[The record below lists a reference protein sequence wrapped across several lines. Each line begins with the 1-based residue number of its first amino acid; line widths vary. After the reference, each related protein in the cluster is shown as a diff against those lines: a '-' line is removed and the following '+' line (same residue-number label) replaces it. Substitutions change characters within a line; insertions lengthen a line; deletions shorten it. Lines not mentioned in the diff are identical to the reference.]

1 MFQSIRR
8 GALLFSLPLLAACG
22 ARQQGPEDLAVTRVV
37 LYQSGVAYLERAGR
51 VSGDELVMPIRADQI
66 NDILATLVVVDRGA
80 DGAASVSLPIDE
92 SAADRLSDLPP
103 ELRNAGG
110 LVAILHAFRGAE
122 VSVKVGPNRTRGRV
136 MGVETIDEEP
146 HVTVLTPRDEMVPI
160 AISDIDDVDLQSE
173 SLSTGLRRS
182 LDHSLAD
189 GEWKPTDVTV
199 RFSQSGGHDVVLAYV
214 VEMPIWKPAYR
225 VVVDDDELFLQGWA
239 VIDNTSGVDWNDVR
253 LSLTAGS
260 PISFRYNLHSPIFV
274 ERPDMSGYGLPNIA
288 NLAPPTPVVAT
299 NQRSRVGAAPAP
311 MAPAPSAMA
320 ARGHADAYADE
331 QDWGVGESAEHYP
344 GADFGGGGISAGD
357 MQQSMGSVSAS
368 VEDVGALVRFDVPG
382 RVTLPDQSSTM
393 VTLMNS
399 QIAGEDALIFQPD
412 SAPASHQH
420 PYRALLLDN
429 STEYP
434 VQRAPIAIYSG
445 STFVGQGITP
455 LIAPDQSAVVPYAL
469 ENRVTVSQRASSQ
482 SGDVSLVRIID
493 GTIHTEVEQV
503 QGVSF
508 EVRSALADAQT
519 AYFKVTRYGGWELLE
534 GNYDSDEVQTE
545 ANYYLIPFEFEGGE
559 DNTFT
564 VNQRSRVNST
574 INVFDPRAKQ
584 MFAAYLSRPDARPD
598 VAETLE
604 PIIEMLDEIGSNE
617 TQMQSARRTQ
627 TDVQNRTNELRQSI
641 RTLGDSETNAEL
653 RSTLVERLAEQ
664 DETLERLTGQLVEL
678 QERNSLLQVLVTE
691 ALREVTLERAE

>member
-1 MFQSIRR
+1 MRR
-8 GALLFSLPLLAACG
+8 GALLLALPLLGACG
-22 ARQQGPEDLAVTRVV
+22 ARQQAPEDLAVTRVV

-51 VSGDELVMPIRADQI
+51 ITGDELVMPIRADQI

-122 VSVKVGPNRTRGRV
+122 VSVKVGSDRTRGRV
-136 MGVETIDEEP
+136 VGVETIDGEP
-146 HVTVLTPRDEMVPI
+146 HVTILTPRDAMVPI
-160 AISDIDDVDLQSE
+160 AISSIDDVDLQSA

-189 GEWKPTDVTV
+189 GDWKPTDVTV
-199 RFSQSGGHDVVLAYV
+199 RFSQSGGHDVVMAYV

-239 VIDNTSGVDWNDVR
+239 VIDNTSGVDWNDVQ

-260 PISFRYNLHSPIFV
+260 PISFRYNLHSPIFI
-274 ERPDMSGYGLPNIA
+274 ERPDMSGYGVPTTA

-299 NQRSRVGAAPAP
+299 NQRPRARATSAPAP
-311 MAPAPSAMA
+311 MAEEMV
-320 ARGHADAYADE
+320 ARRYADSYSDDAE
-331 QDWGVGESAEHYP
+331 WGEEEEYYP
-344 GADFGGGGISAGD
+344 GGDFGSLSAGD
-357 MQQSMGSVSAS
+357 MQQSMGGVNAT
-368 VEDVGALVRFDVPG
+368 VEDVGAVVRFDVPG

-420 PYRALLLDN
+420 PYRALLIDN

-434 VQRAPIAIYSG
+434 VQRAPIAIYNG

-469 ENRVTVSQRASSQ
+469 ENRVSVSQRASSE

-493 GTIHTEVEQV
+493 GTIHTELEQI

-519 AYFKVTRYGGWELLE
+519 AYFKVTRYGGWELLDGE
-534 GNYDSDEVQTE
+534 YDGDDVQTE
-545 ANYYLIPFEFEGGE
+545 ANFYLIPFELEAGE
-559 DNTFT
+559 DTTFT
-564 VNQRSRVNST
+564 VNQRSRVTST
-574 INVFDPRAKQ
+574 INVFDPRTKQ

-598 VAETLE
+598 VAASLE
-604 PIIEMLDEIGSNE
+604 PIVEMLDEIGSNE
-617 TQMQSARRTQ
+617 TQMQNARRTQ
-627 TDVQNRTNELRQSI
+627 ADVQNRTNELRQSI

-653 RSTLVERLAEQ
+653 RSTLVGRLAEQ
-664 DETLERLTGQLVEL
+664 DETLDRLTGELVEL
-678 QERNSLLQVLVTE
+678 SERNSLLQVLVTE

>member
-1 MFQSIRR
+1 
-8 GALLFSLPLLAACG
+8 
-22 ARQQGPEDLAVTRVV
+22 
-37 LYQSGVAYLERAGR
+37 
-51 VSGDELVMPIRADQI
+51 
-66 NDILATLVVVDRGA
+66 
-80 DGAASVSLPIDE
+80 VSLPIDE
-92 SAADRLSDLPP
+92 SASDRLSDLPP

-110 LVAILHAFRGAE
+110 LVAILHSFRGAE
-122 VSVKVGPNRTRGRV
+122 VVVKVGPDRTRGRV
-136 MGVETIDEEP
+136 VGVETIDEEP
-146 HVTVLTPRDEMVPI
+146 HVTILTLRDEMVPI
-160 AISDIDDVDLQSE
+160 AISEIDDVDLQSP

-189 GEWKPTDVTV
+189 GDWKPTDVTV
-199 RFSQSGGHDVVLAYV
+199 RFSQSGSHDVVMAYV

-239 VIDNTSGVDWNDVR
+239 VIDNTSGVDWNDVQ

-274 ERPDMSGYGLPNIA
+274 ERPDMSGYGVPNIA

-299 NQRSRVGAAPAP
+299 NQRSRAGSMPAPAP
-311 MAPAPSAMA
+311 PMAPMMTEEVATRLYRDAL
-320 ARGHADAYADE
+320 ADERWGDE
-331 QDWGVGESAEHYP
+331 QDRYAPE
-344 GADFGGGGISAGD
+344 GISAGD
-357 MQQSMGSVSAS
+357 MQESMGGVNAT
-368 VEDVGALVRFDVPG
+368 VEDVGAVVRFDVPG
-382 RVTLPDQSSTM
+382 RVTLPDQTSTM

-420 PYRALLLDN
+420 PYRALLIDN

-455 LIAPDQSAVVPYAL
+455 LIAPDQSAVIPYAL
-469 ENRVTVSQRASSQ
+469 ENRVTVSQRASSE
-482 SGDVSLVRIID
+482 SGEVSLVRIID
-493 GTIHTEVEQV
+493 GTIHTEVEQI
-503 QGVSF
+503 QGVTF

-519 AYFKVTRYGGWELLE
+519 AYFKVARYGGWELLE

-545 ANYYLIPFEFEGGE
+545 ASYYLIPFELESGE
-559 DNTFT
+559 YTTFT
-564 VNQRSRVNST
+564 VNQRSRVNSS

-584 MFAAYLSRPDARPD
+584 LFAAYISRPDARPD
-598 VAETLE
+598 IAATLE
-604 PIIEMLDEIGSNE
+604 PIVEMLEEIAANE
-617 TQMQSARRTQ
+617 TQMQNARRTQ

-653 RSTLVERLAEQ
+653 RTTLVGRLAEQ
-664 DETLERLTGQLVEL
+664 DETLDRLTGELVEA